1 MTWNMLIETRSSRN
15 YDVIRYLLYYD
26 MLYYVEGSYDHQT
39 SNLFTIIAIQI
50 HYRQIEKK
58 RKDKSDK
65 ENNVHGNIQKN
76 IHTY

>member
-26 MLYYVEGSYDHQT
+26 RLYYVEGSYDHQT

-50 HYRQIEKK
+50 HYRQTEKK

-65 ENNVHGNIQKN
+65 ENNVHRNIQKN